1 MDFQPCQLDQFLII
15 LDGLRIL
22 DQVQIIVEVQFFL
35 KLRAKCFI
43 PRRVLLEHVDD
54 FFPIAVFSFFHLQFF
69 GLYLKIKTPLPSL
82 EINICSLF
90 FIFFNL
96 FIRYIIL
103 AVLIMVLAEHVEA
116 RRFNCF
122 KSLFLCEAVIAVV

>member
-43 PRRVLLEHVDD
+43 PRRLLLEHVDD
-54 FFPIAVFSFFHLQFF
+54 FFPLAVFSFVHLQFF
-69 GLYLKIKTPLPSL
+69 ALYLKIKTTLSSL

-90 FIFFNL
+90 FIFFYL
-96 FIRYIIL
+96 FIG
-103 AVLIMVLAEHVEA
+103 
-116 RRFNCF
+116 
-122 KSLFLCEAVIAVV
+122 